1 MEEVEDPYA
10 ALDIDR
16 RASEREI
23 KTRYQQLVKKV
34 ASVNTAFP
42 ALAFENFLVPS

>member
-1 MEEVEDPYA
+1 MEEAEDPYA
-10 ALDIDR
+10 VLNIDR

-34 ASVNTAFP
+34 ASVNTAFL
-42 ALAFENFLVPS
+42 ALAFENF